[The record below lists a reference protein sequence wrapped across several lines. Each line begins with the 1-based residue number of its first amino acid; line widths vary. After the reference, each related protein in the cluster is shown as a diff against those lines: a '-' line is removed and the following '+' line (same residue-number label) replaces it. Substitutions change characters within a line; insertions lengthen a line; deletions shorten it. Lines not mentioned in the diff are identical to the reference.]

1 MYMRGDVVVNAW
13 CVKWK
18 DRVMNLDLT
27 IAFFPHSKNTFT
39 ARGLLCSPREET
51 SKDGDPVVLKN
62 L

>member
-1 MYMRGDVVVNAW
+1 
-13 CVKWK
+13 
-18 DRVMNLDLT
+18 MNLDLT
-27 IAFFPHSKNTFT
+27 IAFFPHSKNTFM